1 MKFLLG
7 KSEICQNCLFT
18 SEQSTSIIDL
28 SQMKE
33 KVQIYIQVGKLNQ
46 IFQTRPMFKV
56 WVLNFY
62 SIQLSPVMPNGLT
75 MELFLNRRLR
85 LISAQ

>member
-1 MKFLLG
+1 
-7 KSEICQNCLFT
+7 
-18 SEQSTSIIDL
+18 
-28 SQMKE
+28 MKE
-33 KVQIYIQVGKLNQ
+33 NLQIYIQVSKLNQ

-56 WVLNFY
+56 WVLNLY